1 MKRSL
6 VLIIISILLAQ
17 CSSEPEQTVVNV
29 ASDIIPK
36 SQVVWCNNEISK
48 LQAFI
53 QDVED
58 GVDIPNTYTKEIA
71 LDLYDSYQYF
81 TTTSNLI
88 YGAASS
94 RTLLFLEAD
103 LNVSLDKYPLQE
115 EYLYRGADFCTTWY
129 QAQNS

>member
-48 LQAFI
+48 LQYFAEAI
-53 QDVED
+53 ENDVD
-58 GVDIPNTYTKEIA
+58 LSRKYTQEQA
-71 LDLYDSYQYF
+71 LDLYNSYQYF
-81 TTTSNLI
+81 STTSELVF
-88 YGAASS
+88 GVASS
-94 RTLLFLEAD
+94 RQLLVLEAD
-103 LNVSLDKYPLQE
+103 LGISLDKYPLQE

>member
-6 VLIIISILLAQ
+6 AFIIISIFFAQ

-58 GVDIPNTYTKEIA
+58 GVDIPNTYSKEIA

>member
-1 MKRSL
+1 MKKYFL
-6 VLIIISILLAQ
+6 LITIIFVS
-17 CSSEPEQTVVNV
+17 CSSEPEQTVVDV

-36 SQVVWCNNEISK
+36 SQVVWCSNEINK

-53 QDVED
+53 QDVEN
-58 GVDIPNTYTKEIA
+58 GVDIPNTYSKEVA

-81 TTTSNLI
+81 TTTSELI
-88 YGAASS
+88 YGVANS
-94 RTLLFLEAD
+94 RTLLILEAD
-103 LNVSLDKYPLQE
+103 LNISVDKYPLQE

>member
-6 VLIIISILLAQ
+6 ALIIISILLAH

-88 YGAASS
+88 YGAANS

>member
-48 LQAFI
+48 LQYFAEAI
-53 QDVED
+53 ENDVD
-58 GVDIPNTYTKEIA
+58 LSSKYTQEQA
-71 LDLYDSYQYF
+71 LDLYNSYQYF
-81 TTTSNLI
+81 STTSELVF
-88 YGAASS
+88 GVASS
-94 RTLLFLEAD
+94 RQLLVLEAD
-103 LNVSLDKYPLQE
+103 LGISLDKYPLQE

>member
-6 VLIIISILLAQ
+6 ASIIISMLFAH
-17 CSSEPEQTVVNV
+17 CSSAPAQTVVNV

-88 YGAASS
+88 YGAANS

>member
-48 LQAFI
+48 LKTLFE
-53 QDVED
+53 DVEN
-58 GVDIPNTYTKEIA
+58 GVDIANKYPREEA
-71 LDLYDSYQYF
+71 LELQDSYQYF
-81 TTTSNLI
+81 SATSELVF
-88 YGAASS
+88 GVASS
-94 RTLLFLEAD
+94 RQLLVLEAD
-103 LNVSLDKYPLQE
+103 LGISLDMYPLQE